1 MYLCL
6 QLQVLLQYE
15 FLEVLLLS
23 QARVHVLRSRPP
35 DGLTWCPLEKGAGV
49 DKTLGLRAAGGV
61 LSASPPKREARPR
74 RPTSGGGVG
83 AGAVQ
88 PTREAQRV
96 ARRDAVCQ
104 PAYRAD
110 HGAHRRECQVHHRE
124 YGPGVRL
131 LREEAGGSR
140 EPRAPA

>member
-1 MYLCL
+1 MVESSACACFAKSPSKWLNL
-6 QLQVLLQYE
+6 VPFRE
-15 FLEVLLLS
+15 GGGGGKNFGPPS
-23 QARVHVLRSRPP
+23 SRWRSER
-35 DGLTWCPLEKGAGV
+35 
-49 DKTLGLRAAGGV
+49 
-61 LSASPPKREARPR
+61 LSAEAARPR
-74 RPTSGGGVG
+74 RATSGGGVG

-88 PTREAQRV
+88 PTLAAERV
-96 ARRDAVCQ
+96 VGRDAVCQ

-131 LREEAGGSR
+131 LREEAGGSG